1 MKYPGIFQEKPDK
14 YAKKLLQFGKTGFI
28 ITLFKN
34 HIFSF

>member
-28 ITLFKN
+28 ITLFKK